1 MFREMKWIALFP
13 LVQFYPQLLF
23 RRYNWINQ
31 LSRYGSVASPKCQWW
46 GIPCVLNDMRSHQFN
61 RCSRLCNSFSK
72 SSSNHTICS
81 FSGSKL
87 NFNCNMALN
96 FKSRRRYFNSE
107 EEGRQVASNWVTGR
121 YLETTRK
128 AGPKIFSAKVLVDWQ
143 LEGWRP
149 STYFVFVIL
158 YFLYFCNSVYLYF
171 PLKHRT
177 GWLAIRRMVPPT
189 HSQTDSPSFCFLQ

>member
-31 LSRYGSVASPKCQWW
+31 LNGYCVASPKCQWW

-61 RCSRLCNSFSK
+61 RCSLLCNSCSK
-72 SSSNHTICS
+72 SSSNDTICS

-128 AGPKIFSAKVLVDWQ
+128 AAPKIFSAKVLVDWQ
-143 LEGWRP
+143 LEEWRP
-149 STYFVFVIL
+149 STNFVFVIL
-158 YFLYFCNSVYLYF
+158 YFLYFCIFVFSVKT
-171 PLKHRT
+171 PHWVT
-177 GWLAIRRMVPPT
+177 GN
-189 HSQTDSPSFCFLQ
+189 